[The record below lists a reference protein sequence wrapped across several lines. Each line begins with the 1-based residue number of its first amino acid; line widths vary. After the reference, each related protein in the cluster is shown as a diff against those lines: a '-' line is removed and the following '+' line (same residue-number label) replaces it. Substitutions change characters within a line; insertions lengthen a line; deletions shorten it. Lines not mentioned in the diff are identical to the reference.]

1 MRRNITKNNES
12 KMVLELKEWDIFGRK
27 NTATTMK

>member
-12 KMVLELKEWDIFGRK
+12 KMVLELKEGDIFGRK